1 MVRKISLRDAL
12 ESLEM
17 VLKPRPFTSKEKID
31 LIKDFLKNLKERDL
45 ITSKMAFMTS
55 GAYLTKLD
63 KSV

>member
-31 LIKDFLKNLKERDL
+31 LIKDFLKNLKEKDL
-45 ITSKMAFMTS
+45 ITSRRAFMTR

-63 KSV
+63 RTI